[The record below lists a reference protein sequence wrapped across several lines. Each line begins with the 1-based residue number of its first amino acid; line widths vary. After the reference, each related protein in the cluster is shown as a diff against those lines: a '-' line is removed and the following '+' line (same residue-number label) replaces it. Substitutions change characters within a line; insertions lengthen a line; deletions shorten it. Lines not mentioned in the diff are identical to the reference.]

1 MSENIENKAET
12 AQEDLVNGKPE
23 EVRTD
28 ERDTL
33 VVLPLRNIVFFPGQI
48 MPLFVGRPSS
58 VRLIEEAHQAQ
69 QSVLVLTQ
77 RDSSVDM
84 PHTSDLYEIG
94 TVVRIV
100 KIYTMPDG
108 SKSVVVQGL
117 HRARFLKLTSEDP
130 YLTAE
135 VEHLPELPLI
145 DAEIEVS
152 ALVSNV
158 RSQLKKLEGLLPD
171 FNPEQLNLIM
181 NTQDVGTFAFL
192 VSTLLNI
199 TVPEKQELLE
209 TMHINEL
216 LTKLV
221 IALSKLIQRQELS
234 QKIQADVQESI
245 NKAQREYFL
254 REQLRAIK
262 KELGE
267 ERDQLEVDEMRKK
280 VATIEM
286 PDEIRTVVE
295 KELSRLTV
303 MSPAAAEYSVTR
315 NYVDWLLEMPW
326 MISTKDNL
334 DIRHVHEHLDAD
346 HYGLE
351 TVKKR
356 VLEYLA
362 VRKLKNDMRGPI
374 LCFVGP
380 PGVGKTSLG
389 RSIANAMGR
398 KYVRFS
404 LGGVRDE
411 AEIRGHRRTYIGA
424 LPGRIIQNI
433 KKSGSNNPVLVLD
446 EIDKVGMDFRGDP
459 TSALLEVL
467 DPEQNVNFSD
477 HYLEVP
483 FDLSRVLFIATANS
497 LDTIQPALRDRMEI
511 IEIPS
516 YIMDEKVHIAR
527 RHLLPKQLRE
537 HGITDEQLQLSD
549 EIIRDIIDRYT
560 RESGVRN
567 LERKLADICRGVA
580 RRVAEGETEMIT
592 VESSEL
598 PDYITSRKHYPEV
611 AGRICKPGIATGL
624 AWTPV
629 GGDILFIEATK
640 MKGKG
645 RLIITGQVRDVMK
658 ESVQAA
664 MSYIA
669 SNAKE
674 LGVDPDFRE
683 TLDIHVHVPAGGVPK
698 DGPSAGVTMLAALTS
713 ILTDRNVRNDLAMTG
728 EITLRG
734 LVLPIGGLK
743 EKVLAAHRAGIRNV
757 LLPKRNADDLA
768 EIPESVRNEI
778 IFHLVEE
785 MHEVLDIALEK
796 KAPKSKSTKKSI
808 EVVEEIP

>member
-1 MSENIENKAET
+1 MEPLTQGQPDSEGGE
-12 AQEDLVNGKPE
+12 Q
-23 EVRTD
+23 
-28 ERDTL
+28 RDIL
-33 VVLPLRNIVFFPGQI
+33 AVLPLRNIVFFPGQI
-48 MPLFVGRPSS
+48 MPLFIGRPSS

-69 QSVLVLTQ
+69 RPVLVLTQ
-77 RDSSVDM
+77 RDSSIDM

-108 SKSVVVQGL
+108 SKSVVVQGM
-117 HRARFLKLTSEDP
+117 HRARFLSMLNEEP

-135 VEHLPELPLI
+135 IEHLPEHSHSEEDVEL
-145 DAEIEVS
+145 S

-181 NTQDVGTFAFL
+181 NTQDLANFAFL
-192 VSTLLNI
+192 VTALLNI
-199 TVPEKQELLE
+199 AVPEKQDLLE
-209 TMHINEL
+209 TMEL
-216 LTKLV
+216 KDLLNKLV
-221 IALSKLIQRQELS
+221 VALSKMIQRQELS

-267 ERDQLEVDEMRKK
+267 EKEQLEVDEMRKK
-280 VATIEM
+280 VEETQM
-286 PDEIRTVVE
+286 PEEIRKVVE
-295 KELSRLTV
+295 KELSRLSV

-326 MISTKDNL
+326 MISTEDNIEIPHVRAKL
-334 DIRHVHEHLDAD
+334 DED

-351 TVKKR
+351 SVKKR

-389 RSIANAMGR
+389 RSIADAMGR

-411 AEIRGHRRTYIGA
+411 AEIRGHRRTYVGA

-483 FDLSRVLFIATANS
+483 FDLSHVLFIATANS

-537 HGITDEQLQLSD
+537 HGLSDEQLTLSD
-549 EIIRDIIDRYT
+549 EVLKDIIERYT

-567 LERKLADICRGVA
+567 LERKLADICRGAA
-580 RRVAEGETEMIT
+580 RQIAEDGSAM
-592 VESSEL
+592 VSVSSADL
-598 PDYITSRKHYPEV
+598 ADYITSRKFFPEV
-611 AGRICKPGIATGL
+611 AERIVRPGIATGL

-683 TLDIHVHVPAGGVPK
+683 TLDIHVHVPAGAVPK
-698 DGPSAGVTMLAALTS
+698 DGPSAGVTMLTALTS
-713 ILTDRNVRNDLAMTG
+713 LLTDRIVRNDLAMTG

-734 LVLPIGGLK
+734 QVLPIGGVK
-743 EKVLAAHRAGIRNV
+743 EKVLAAHRAGIRTV

-778 IFHLVEE
+778 TFHLVEE
-785 MHEVLDIALEK
+785 MHEVLDIALPKKVQKSKK
-796 KAPKSKSTKKSI
+796 KAKDTKNAI
-808 EVVEEIP
+808 ESVTEIP

>member
-1 MSENIENKAET
+1 MSESNSQNSSLFQDE
-12 AQEDLVNGKPE
+12 AQNPPIGVQREALA
-23 EVRTD
+23 
-28 ERDTL
+28 
-33 VVLPLRNIVFFPGQI
+33 VLPLRNIVFFPGQI

-69 QSVLVLTQ
+69 RSVFVLTQ
-77 RDSSVDM
+77 RDSTVDL
-84 PHTSDLYEIG
+84 PHTNDLYEIG
-94 TVVRIV
+94 TVVRVV

-117 HRARFLKLTSEDP
+117 HRARFRGMVSEEP
-130 YLTAE
+130 YLVAE
-135 VEHLPELPLI
+135 VDMLPEPPVGP
-145 DAEIEVS
+145 DDVEVA
-152 ALVSNV
+152 ALVANV
-158 RSQLKKLEGLLPD
+158 RQQLKKLEGLLPD

-181 NTQDVGTFAFL
+181 NTQDVGHFAFL
-192 VSTLLNI
+192 IATLLNV

-209 TMHINEL
+209 TLDMKAL
-216 LTKLV
+216 LNQLM
-221 IALSKLIQRQELS
+221 ISLSRVIQRQELS

-267 ERDQLEVDEMRKK
+267 EKDQLEVDEMRKK
-280 VATIEM
+280 IDETPM
-286 PDEIRTVVE
+286 PDEIRAAIE
-295 KELSRLTV
+295 KELSRLSI

-315 NYVDWLLEMPW
+315 NYVDWLLDMPW
-326 MISTKDNL
+326 MVSTDDNL
-334 DIRHVHEHLDAD
+334 DIRHVRAQLDAD

-351 TVKKR
+351 SVKKR
-356 VLEYLA
+356 ILEYLA

-389 RSIANAMGR
+389 RSIAEALGR

-411 AEIRGHRRTYIGA
+411 AEIRGHRRTYVGA

-446 EIDKVGMDFRGDP
+446 EIDKVGTDFRGDP

-497 LDTIQPALRDRMEI
+497 LDTVQPALRDRMEI

-516 YIMDEKVHIAR
+516 YILEEKVHIAR

-537 HGITDEQLQLSD
+537 HGLTPEQLELSD
-549 EIIRDIIDRYT
+549 AVIKDIVDRYT
-560 RESGVRN
+560 REAGVRN
-567 LERKLADICRGVA
+567 LERKLADLCRGVA
-580 RRVAEGETEMIT
+580 RQIAEGDTAAVHIAT
-592 VESSEL
+592 ADL
-598 PDYITSRKHYPEV
+598 GDYITSRKYYPEV
-611 AGRICKPGIATGL
+611 AERICRPGIATGL

-645 RLIITGQVRDVMK
+645 RLTITGQVRDVMK

-669 SNAKE
+669 SNASE
-674 LGVDPDFRE
+674 FGVDPDFRE
-683 TLDIHVHVPAGGVPK
+683 NLDIHVHVPAGGVPK
-698 DGPSAGVTMLAALTS
+698 DGPSAGVTMLAALVS
-713 ILTDRNVRNDLAMTG
+713 LLTDRVVRNDLAMTG

-734 LVLPIGGLK
+734 QVLPIGGVK
-743 EKVLAAHRAGIRNV
+743 EKVLAAHRAGITHV
-757 LLPKRNADDLA
+757 LLPGRNADDLG

-778 IFHLVEE
+778 TFHLVEE
-785 MHEVLDIALEK
+785 MHEVLEISLTK
-796 KAPKSKSTKKSI
+796 KAQKTKSTKKSI
-808 EVVEEIP
+808 EKTSKIP